1 MLDLSRSA
9 ITVALGT
16 WEVGP
21 AAIFEA
27 GAAVALD
34 VNGQVGV
41 AADGATFFGVA
52 KWNKTTA
59 LTAVIVAEPVVLTL
73 FASSNLKHADLVDVS
88 WIVTNAAGTPW
99 TNAADYV
106 INKTNGTIHRTDPG
120 SSIPS
125 GATVYVTYRYNLT
138 TKDLVYAGRNY
149 MNLLDDTL
157 GSGKITV
164 IQDYAVLFIDQ
175 FDTSKAYATSGAT
188 SLLTVDAG
196 KFRPAT
202 GSEVV
207 VAKVIAVPTASDQ
220 LLGIMLLG

>member
-16 WEVGP
+16 WEVAP
-21 AAIFEA
+21 AATFEA

-34 VNGQVGV
+34 ASGQVGV

-59 LTAVIVAEPVVLTL
+59 LTAAIVAEQVILTA
-73 FASSNLKHADLVDVS
+73 FALSNLKHAGLVS
-88 WIVTNAAGTPW
+88 ATERVTNLAGTVLYVKD
-99 TNAADYV
+99 TDYE
-106 INKTNGTIHRTDPG
+106 ISYTNGTINRKSG
-120 SSIPS
+120 GAIPD
-125 GATVYVTYRYNLT
+125 GATVLVSYRYTLT
-138 TKDLVYAGRNY
+138 TEELVYAGRNY

-157 GSGKITV
+157 GSGRITV
-164 IQDYAVLFIDQ
+164 IQDYAILYTDQ
-175 FDTSKAYATSGAT
+175 YDTSKAYATSGAT
-188 SLLTVDAG
+188 SLLTVDTG

-202 GSEVV
+202 GVEVV